1 MDITHL
7 QERVEQLEAAV
18 EALKTQALNAHRLLQ
33 QPVPMKSA
41 HAPQFVA
48 KQGFPVVLSE
58 PDPSLYRSP
67 TCNAQTLLGA
77 VREALALRA
86 ESSIDPTV
94 RRL

>member
-1 MDITHL
+1 MDSTHL

-18 EALKTQALNAHRLLQ
+18 EALKTQALNAHRPLQ
-33 QPVPMKSA
+33 QPAPMKSA

-67 TCNAQTLLGA
+67 TCNAQTLLGT
-77 VREALALRA
+77 VREALEIRA
-86 ESSIDPTV
+86 ESSTV
-94 RRL
+94 PAERRL